1 MYKIPKIENAGQ
13 NYIVDDYTL
22 IRTFQDGDKDSFR
35 LLVNRYNEKVR
46 NLIYRVLSENSSIDD
61 LAQDVFIKVYESLNN
76 FRFESSF
83 YTWLYRITIN
93 KCRDEIR
100 RKKLRKFASLDFIF
114 TNGVEMKSPND
125 QYEKVEGDI
134 LVSEALSKLSSK
146 QREIIILKDLND
158 LSYQEISE
166 ILNCEVGT
174 VKSRLSRARIELAKI
189 MKKMIGYNVASEEK
203 NKTSLGLS
211 R

>member
-1 MYKIPKIENAGQ
+1 MYNALNIEKAGQ
-13 NYIVDDYTL
+13 NPIVDDFTL
-22 IRTFQDGDKDSFR
+22 IKTFQEGDKDAFSI
-35 LLVNRYNEKVR
+35 LVNRYNEKVR
-46 NLIYRVLSENSSIDD
+46 NLIFRILSEVSIVDD
-61 LAQDVFIKVYESLNN
+61 LSQDVFIKVYESLNY

-83 YTWLYRITIN
+83 YTWLYRITVN

-100 RKKLRKFASLDFIF
+100 KRKVRKFTSLDFIF
-114 TNGVEMKSPND
+114 SNGVEMKHPDD
-125 QYEKVEGDI
+125 QYDRIESDL

-158 LSYQEISE
+158 LSYQEIGE
-166 ILNCEVGT
+166 ILNCEIGT

-189 MKKMIGYNVASEEK
+189 MKKMIGYEIVNEEK
-203 NKTSLGLS
+203 HKTSLSLS